1 MLEGTLI
8 VLRSDPD
15 QITLTAHRRI
25 TATSR
30 PRDEHLAHTAAWRGF
45 TITDRR
51 NELDHRNH
59 HVQNTHPGP
68 RQIPEHNDPVCE
80 TDRQSG

>member
-8 VLRSDPD
+8 LLRSDRD
-15 QITLTAHRRI
+15 EVTLTAHRRV

-30 PRDEHLAHTAAWRGF
+30 PRDERLAHSAAWRGF

-51 NELDHRNH
+51 NELNHRNH
-59 HVQNTHPGP
+59 HVQSAFPDRADTRSQRPG
-68 RQIPEHNDPVCE
+68 
-80 TDRQSG
+80 